1 MEEITVKQ
9 DIVHYLMENPL
20 VLTKLA
26 CGEASLIGVRINCYL
41 PLLRFLKETLVNQKM
56 QGIFGNND

>member
-1 MEEITVKQ
+1 MKQ

-26 CGEASLIGVRINCYL
+26 CGEASLIGVPDKLL
-41 PLLRFLKETLVNQKM
+41 PTIVEIFERDLSELKKSK
-56 QGIFGNND
+56 GIFWEQ

>member
-26 CGEASLIGVRINCYL
+26 CGEASLIGVPDKLL
-41 PLLRFLKETLVNQKM
+41 PAIVEIFGRDLSQSKKCR
-56 QGIFGNND
+56 GIFWEQ

>member
-26 CGEASLIGVRINCYL
+26 CGEASLIGVPDKPVTAIVEI
-41 PLLRFLKETLVNQKM
+41 LKETLVNQKCR
-56 QGIFGNND
+56 GIFDQ